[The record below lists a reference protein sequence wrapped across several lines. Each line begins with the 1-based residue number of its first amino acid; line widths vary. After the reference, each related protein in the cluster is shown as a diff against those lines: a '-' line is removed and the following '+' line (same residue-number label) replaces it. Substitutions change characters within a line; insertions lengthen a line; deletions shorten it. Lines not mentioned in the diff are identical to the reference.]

1 MAFSLPSF
9 NAAVASAQTSGLPL
23 QRLQYNIDFKDV
35 KSTLGTQAMVQVPFE
50 QFAAES
56 AMARDALQQMAMSQ
70 RQTEALDAAMEI
82 EQFRADRAKKEAL
95 ISNLLGGGQSGRS
108 SGSNMLSPLE
118 KQLQYRRLLTELD
131 RHDKEE
137 IGIFDPDLGVR
148 TAVGYSPGGEILKG
162 TQLPAGTAPKV
173 EVTPQA
179 QATSLNAVTAELRKA
194 LYPDQK

>member
-23 QRLQYNIDFKDV
+23 QRLQSNIDFKDV

>member
-9 NAAVASAQTSGLPL
+9 NAAVASAQTSGVPL
-23 QRLQYNIDFKDV
+23 QRLQANIDFKDV

-56 AMARDALQQMAMSQ
+56 AMARDALQQMAMSR
-70 RQTEALDAAMEI
+70 RQTEALNAAMEI
-82 EQFRADRAKKEAL
+82 KQFRADRAKKEAL

>member
-9 NAAVASAQTSGLPL
+9 NAAVASAQTSGVPL
-23 QRLQYNIDFKDV
+23 QRLQANIDFKDV

-179 QATSLNAVTAELRKA
+179 QATALNAVTAELRKA

>member
-9 NAAVASAQTSGLPL
+9 NAAVASAQTSGVPL
-23 QRLQYNIDFKDV
+23 QRLQSNIDFKDV
-35 KSTLGTQAMVQVPFE
+35 KSTLGTQAMVQAPFA

-82 EQFRADRAKKEAL
+82 EQFRADRAKREAL

-118 KQLQYRRLLTELD
+118 KQLQYRRLLTELN
-131 RHDKEE
+131 RHDEE
-137 IGIFDPDLGVR
+137 QIGIFNPDLGVR
-148 TAVGYSPGGEILKG
+148 TAVGYTPGGVTLKG
-162 TQLPAGTAPKV
+162 TDIPAGTAPKV
-173 EVTPQA
+173 EATPQA
-179 QATSLNAVTAELRKA
+179 QPTPVSSLTELLK
-194 LYPDQK
+194 QKLNPAKN

>member
-9 NAAVASAQTSGLPL
+9 NAAVASAQTSGVPL
-23 QRLQYNIDFKDV
+23 QRLQSNIDFKDV
-35 KSTLGTQAMVQVPFE
+35 KSTLGTQAMVQVPFQ

-56 AMARDALQQMAMSQ
+56 AMARDALQQMAMNM

-95 ISNLLGGGQSGRS
+95 ISNLLGGGQSSRS

-148 TAVGYSPGGEILKG
+148 TAVGYSPGGQILKG
-162 TQLPAGTAPKV
+162 TELPAGTAPKV

>member
-23 QRLQYNIDFKDV
+23 QRLQSNIDFKDV
-35 KSTLGTQAMVQVPFE
+35 KSTLGTEAMVQVPFE

>member
-9 NAAVASAQTSGLPL
+9 NAAVASAQTSGVPL
-23 QRLQYNIDFKDV
+23 QRLQANIDFKDV

>member
-23 QRLQYNIDFKDV
+23 QRLQSNIDFKDV
-35 KSTLGTQAMVQVPFE
+35 KSTLGTEAMVQVPFE

-70 RQTEALDAAMEI
+70 RQTEALDDAMEI

>member
-9 NAAVASAQTSGLPL
+9 NAAVASAQTSGVPL
-23 QRLQYNIDFKDV
+23 QRLQSAIDFNDV
-35 KSTLGTQAMVQVPFE
+35 KSTLATKAMVQAPFE

-56 AMARDALQQMAMSQ
+56 AMARDALQQMAMSR

-95 ISNLLGGGQSGRS
+95 ISNLLGGGQSGKS
-108 SGSNMLSPLE
+108 SASNMLSPLE
-118 KQLQYRRLLTELD
+118 KQLQYRRLLTEIN
-131 RHDKEE
+131 RHDEE
-137 IGIFDPDLGVR
+137 QIGIFNPDYGVR
-148 TAVGYSPGGEILKG
+148 SAVEFTPGG
-162 TQLPAGTAPKV
+162 QLSTGVQPPAVVSPKV
-173 EVTPQA
+173 ETTPQA

>member
-9 NAAVASAQTSGLPL
+9 NAAVASAQTSGVPL
-23 QRLQYNIDFKDV
+23 QRLQSNIDFKDV
-35 KSTLGTQAMVQVPFE
+35 KSTLGTQAMVQVPFQ

-56 AMARDALQQMAMSQ
+56 AMARDALQQMAMNM

-82 EQFRADRAKKEAL
+82 EQFRADRAKKQAL
-95 ISNLLGGGQSGRS
+95 INMLGGGQSGRS

-118 KQLQYRRLLTELD
+118 QQLKYRRLLTELD

-162 TQLPAGTAPKV
+162 TDIPAGTAPKV

-179 QATSLNAVTAELRKA
+179 QATSLNAVTAELRKK